1 MDVIDKPRNAVGETV
16 SFKGRRWRVA
26 QGPKDVADKLAISGI
41 NPVAARILASR
52 NVTVD
57 SLDDFVNPELRKLMP
72 DPYFLLDMEKAVVRS
87 VTAIEN
93 KERIGIW
100 SDYDADGAT
109 SATIFGEFLEMLGH
123 HDYVLRI
130 PDRIK
135 EGYGPNTPGLLD
147 MKANQGCN
155 FVCILDAGIVAFE
168 PLEAAKAAGM
178 DIVVLDHHMA
188 EPELPVG
195 VAIVNPNRRDQPK
208 GLGHLCAAGVTFMFA
223 VAVVRELYKKG
234 WFEKTGRA
242 KPALMELLPIV
253 ALGTVCDVMPLTGLN
268 RAFVYQGLKRAQAR
282 KNYGLLELARVSGVE
297 DDKEITEKHFGWQI
311 GPRIN
316 AGGRIGDPL
325 AASHLLLEKD
335 PKMAAQ
341 RAQELDH
348 LNVVRKDIEKGMTA
362 AAIEQLSD
370 RVPGVTRTLALA
382 VVDGHEGVVGISA
395 GRLRETYDAPA
406 IVLTEDHEG
415 NVKGSARS
423 VPGFDIGH
431 GIIEARKKGLII
443 KGGGH
448 GAAGG
453 LTLRKDQLPGFIE
466 FMNKEIEKTEYFETG
481 VVSDADIALRVNEL
495 SVQAIEAFD
504 VLRPFGQGNPEP
516 RVIIKG
522 ALFSELKVM
531 KEVHYKLILEGG
543 GASFEAI
550 LWNAA
555 GTPLG
560 DKILDARGAMV
571 DVLGNPGINE
581 FRGRKSVQMM
591 LEDIRFAE

>member
-1 MDVIDKPRNAVGETV
+1 MDVIDKPRVDAEEKV

-26 QGPKDVADKLAISGI
+26 QGEKRVADKLAVSGV
-41 NPVAARILASR
+41 NAVAARILASR
-52 NVTVD
+52 DVTAET
-57 SLDDFVNPELRKLMP
+57 LDEFVNPTLRKSMP
-72 DPYFLLDMEKAVVRS
+72 DPYFLLDMEKAVMRTVQ
-87 VTAIEN
+87 AIN
-93 KERIGIW
+93 AKERIGIW

-109 SATIFGEFLEMLGH
+109 SATIFGEFLDMLGH
-123 HDYVLRI
+123 NDYVLRI

-147 MKANQGCN
+147 MQASQGCN

-168 PLEAAKAAGM
+168 PLEAAQKAGM

-188 EPELPVG
+188 ENELPVG

-208 GLGHLCAAGVTFMFA
+208 GYGHLCAAGVTFIFA
-223 VAVVRELYKKG
+223 VGVVRALRETG

-242 KPALMELLPIV
+242 MPDLMELLPVV
-253 ALGTVCDVMPLTGLN
+253 ALGTVCDVMPLHGLN
-268 RAFVYQGLKRAQAR
+268 RAFVFQGLKRAQAR
-282 KNYGLLELARVSGVE
+282 KNLGLLELARAAGVE

-325 AASHLLLEKD
+325 AATHLLLEKD
-335 PKMAAQ
+335 PKQAAE
-341 RAQELDH
+341 RAKELDE
-348 LNVVRKDIEKGMTA
+348 LNVRRKDIEKGMTA

-466 FMNKEIEKTEYFETG
+466 FMNKEIEQTEYFRTG
-481 VVSDADIALRVNEL
+481 VISDADVSLRVQEL
-495 SVQAIEAFD
+495 TVQAIEAFD
-504 VLRPFGQGNPEP
+504 VLRPFGMGNPEP
-516 RVIIKG
+516 RVIIRG

-531 KEVHYKLILEGG
+531 KDVHYKLILEGG

-571 DVLGNPGINE
+571 DVLGSPGINE
-581 FRGRKSVQMM
+581 FRNRKSVQMM